1 VEEEHPRPTV
11 PLAFGLPRL
20 EEPNCLQ
27 TPDLE
32 DVQTPCGRRLTTAME
47 RMRFM
52 HATASNTPR
61 DAGVVVFR
69 DRPPFERVA
78 ARPGVETLTWL
89 RRIRAALDEDRFVLH
104 SQPIVPLADG
114 ELTEEVLVRMVDR
127 DGRLIPPGAFLPMAE
142 RFDLIG
148 EIDEWVVS
156 RAIRMAGRSGR
167 RVAINLS
174 GSSIVARDLLPLIE
188 GELEHARVDPTRVVF
203 EITET
208 TLMGDLDAGEAF
220 ARGLSKLGCGL
231 ALDDFGTGFGSFTY
245 LKKLPIAYLKIDM
258 EFVRGLGSS
267 LPNQHIVR
275 AIVNLARGFGART
288 IGEGVEDS
296 ETMLLLADYGVDF
309 AQGFYLGRP
318 RPVECP

>member
-1 VEEEHPRPTV
+1 
-11 PLAFGLPRL
+11 
-20 EEPNCLQ
+20 
-27 TPDLE
+27 
-32 DVQTPCGRRLTTAME
+32 ME

-52 HATASNTPR
+52 NGAASNTSR

-78 ARPGVETLTWL
+78 ARPGVEALSWL

-104 SQPIVPLADG
+104 SQPIVPLGDG

-127 DGRLIPPGAFLPMAE
+127 DGRLVPPGAFLPMAE

-156 RAIRMAGRSGR
+156 HAIRVAGQGGR

-188 GELEHARVDPTRVVF
+188 GELEHAHVDPARVVF

-245 LKKLPIAYLKIDM
+245 LK
-258 EFVRGLGSS
+258 S
-267 LPNQHIVR
+267 
-275 AIVNLARGFGART
+275 
-288 IGEGVEDS
+288 EGVEDR
-296 ETMLLLADYGVDF
+296 ETMLLLADHGVDF

-318 RPVECP
+318 RPVKCD

>member
-1 VEEEHPRPTV
+1 MR
-11 PLAFGLPRL
+11 
-20 EEPNCLQ
+20 
-27 TPDLE
+27 
-32 DVQTPCGRRLTTAME
+32 AME
-47 RMRFM
+47 RMTFM
-52 HATASNTPR
+52 NATASNTSR
-61 DAGVVVFR
+61 AAGVVVFR
-69 DRPPFERVA
+69 DRFDRVA
-78 ARPGVETLTWL
+78 ARPGLEALAWL
-89 RRIRAALDEDRFVLH
+89 RRIREALEEDRFVLH
-104 SQPIVPLADG
+104 SQPIVPLGDG

-127 DGRLIPPGAFLPMAE
+127 DGRLIAPASFLPMAE

-148 EIDEWVVS
+148 EIDEWVV
-156 RAIRMAGRSGR
+156 RHAIRVAGRGDR

-188 GELEHARVDPTRVVF
+188 AELEHAGVEPSRVVF

-220 ARGLSKLGCGL
+220 ARGLSQLGCGL

-258 EFVRGLGSS
+258 EFVHGLGSS
-267 LPNQHIVR
+267 LANQHIVR

-288 IGEGVEDS
+288 IGEGVEDR

-318 RPVECP
+318 RPVDCP